1 MNEYIMESAALYVN
15 GYRNSAHFVNDKK
28 GNDTLRKNVAER
40 FGAVYAAIL
49 VQ

>member
-1 MNEYIMESAALYVN
+1 MLEFAAIFVN
-15 GYRNSAHFVNDKK
+15 GYRNSVHFTNDKR
-28 GNDTLRKNVAER
+28 GNDTLRKYVAER